1 MMKQSEFGE
10 FIHFLLLRLKE
21 WLTAKIGDD
30 RAKELN
36 HQFKTLGH
44 LLARTYFENI
54 YLNAKNRLI
63 QKVKQ
68 QYRWEIITHSRL
80 KVTLLVV
87 ALLLLTWLMRWLVVL
102 DIGLL
107 LGFLAFRHYQYEHDI
122 SHEMVEL
129 IMDDLP
135 QTSLSRRNYNYP
147 LKALKELVGLYK
159 DLYIDRQRISIDD
172 FIFADTL
179 ESQQIPNYGKIVQI
193 QLSGHS
199 PVLSARN
206 MKDYWLIKYRL
217 LPEPKLGLYINK
229 GYVNIDLISVLAD
242 ESPEKLASRMV
253 SSGFFNQYIEVRNMV
268 AKDAQTKELNERQEY
283 IIERGLPTKL
293 NNIWHYF
300 DIHSTEIGFTY
311 WDNNGKSV
319 DGNDNYLR
327 LRMRLVGDTTF
338 DDAKKK
344 SGLVAKELRCNVMV
358 KGIASDPGSFWMT
371 FLLKNIEAPKTAT
384 IAQIKEDAKTG
395 KVRLGN
401 SRTGSYL
408 MNLPRGD
415 SLTSLLLGGLSRSG
429 KSTLATQVI
438 TALLYLKTGGTYD
451 YSDVYVATVKPEDYQ
466 SNGFEASGMVV
477 KGNPSDIYDMLSYV
491 DEKATARRDL
501 FTKNGCK
508 NISEYNSKFPTKRLG
523 KWLVVFD
530 EYANTMAAAES
541 EKVEIAGK
549 KVKLSIAIENLV
561 VKITQEHASRG
572 VSFICITQQFA
583 KNAIGRVFDNFNA
596 QVLGY
601 ARSNVWNSVDSTQEM
616 SKYIDARDDERRG
629 MFFINAPDYPVDI
642 PQVTF
647 NSGFTEVKTANIIT
661 DEVRAD
667 FDRKFDTAKKYGG
680 NDSPTSIDAPA
691 LEALFKI

>member
-10 FIHFLLLRLKE
+10 FIHFLLLRVRE
-21 WLTAKIGDD
+21 WITARIGDA
-30 RAKELN
+30 RAEELS
-36 HQFKTLGH
+36 HQFKAIGH

-54 YLNAKNRLI
+54 YLNAKNKMI

-68 QYRWEIITHSRL
+68 QYRWEIIGHSRL
-80 KVTLLVV
+80 KVRLAIVV
-87 ALLLLTWLMRWLVVL
+87 LLLLTWLMRWLVVI

-107 LGFLAFRHYQYEHDI
+107 LGFLAFRHYQYEHDM

-135 QTSLSRRNYNYP
+135 KTTLSHEYYNYP
-147 LKALKELVGLYK
+147 LKTLRELIGLYK
-159 DLYIDRQRISIDD
+159 DLHIDRQQISIDD

-179 ESQQIPNYGKIVQI
+179 ESQPLPSYSKIIRI
-193 QLSGHS
+193 QLAGHS
-199 PVLSARN
+199 PLLNARSL
-206 MKDYWLIKYRL
+206 KDYWLTKYRL
-217 LPEPKLGLYINK
+217 LPDLKSGLYINR
-229 GYVNIDLISVLAD
+229 GLVNIDLMSVLIG
-242 ESPEKLASRMV
+242 EQSEKLADRMAN
-253 SSGFFNQYIEVRNMV
+253 SGLFNQYSEIKNMMV
-268 AKDAQTKELNERQEY
+268 KAAQEKKFTDRQEY
-283 IIERGLPTKL
+283 IVYHELPTKI
-293 NNIWHYF
+293 NSIWHYF
-300 DIHSTEIGFTY
+300 DIHSDEVGFTY

-327 LRMRLVGDTTF
+327 LRMRLVGATTF
-338 DDAKKK
+338 DNVKKK
-344 SGLVAKELRCNVMV
+344 TGLVAKELRCNVMV
-358 KGIASDPGSFWMT
+358 KGIPSDPGSFWMT
-371 FLLKNIEAPKTAT
+371 FLLQNIHAPRTAT
-384 IAQIKEDAKTG
+384 IAKIKEDAKTG

-438 TALLYLKTGGTYD
+438 TAMLYLKTGDTYD
-451 YSDVYVATVKPEDYQ
+451 YSDVYVGTVKPEDYQ
-466 SNGFEASGMVV
+466 SNGFEASGMMV

-491 DEKATARRDL
+491 DQKATARRDL

-508 NISEYNSKFPTKRLG
+508 NIAEYNAKFPTKRLG

-541 EKVEIAGK
+541 EKVEVAGK
-549 KVKLSIAIENLV
+549 KVKLSVAIENLV

-596 QVLGY
+596 QILGY
-601 ARSNVWNSVDSTQEM
+601 ARSNVWNSVDSSQEM
-616 SKYIDARDDERRG
+616 SRYIDAREDERRG
-629 MFFINAPDYPVDI
+629 DVLRECP
-642 PQVTF
+642 
-647 NSGFTEVKTANIIT
+647 
-661 DEVRAD
+661 
-667 FDRKFDTAKKYGG
+667 
-680 NDSPTSIDAPA
+680 
-691 LEALFKI
+691 